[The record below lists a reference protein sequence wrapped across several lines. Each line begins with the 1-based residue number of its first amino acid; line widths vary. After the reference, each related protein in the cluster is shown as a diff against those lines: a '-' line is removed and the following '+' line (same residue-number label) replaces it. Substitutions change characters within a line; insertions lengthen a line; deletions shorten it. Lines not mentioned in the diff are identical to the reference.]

1 MIDYT
6 LSDKLKVQYQTA
18 NPFPYIVIDNFLPE
32 FILKKTK
39 EEILKHDTWFSD
51 NIEWT
56 KPYQQKK
63 FYYPGHDTK
72 MDELSMKLPITNLV
86 MDYLNSNEFIVF
98 LEKITGFK
106 KLYRDPIL
114 MGGGIHKI
122 KRGGKLS
129 IHKDYNEH
137 PETKKQRR
145 INVLIYL
152 NENWESSWGGNLEL
166 WSNDTWK
173 KSVEI
178 EPIFNRVVI
187 FNIENA
193 PHGHPT
199 PLNCPDNIDRYS
211 LALYYFTDNFLED
224 DLNKYVSFY
233 DEEDLGITKKID
245 DIFKI

>member
-1 MIDYT
+1 MIDYS
-6 LSDKLKVQYQTA
+6 LSEKLKVQYKSA
-18 NPFPYIVIDNFLPE
+18 KPFPYIVIDNFLPE

-137 PETKKQRR
+137 PG

-224 DLNKYVSFY
+224 DLDKYVRFY
-233 DEEDLGITKKID
+233 DEEDLGITKSID

>member
-137 PETKKQRR
+137 PKTKKQRR

-173 KSVEI
+173 KSVEMSGG
-178 EPIFNRVVI
+178 IFGP
-187 FNIENA
+187 NA
-193 PHGHPT
+193 REMKTPAQPLVSRLPNLHIVFAAYCRKDHAVEWFLTQATNPTHPVTSRGHHQ
-199 PLNCPDNIDRYS
+199 
-211 LALYYFTDNFLED
+211 
-224 DLNKYVSFY
+224 
-233 DEEDLGITKKID
+233 KIWWCT
-245 DIFKI
+245 